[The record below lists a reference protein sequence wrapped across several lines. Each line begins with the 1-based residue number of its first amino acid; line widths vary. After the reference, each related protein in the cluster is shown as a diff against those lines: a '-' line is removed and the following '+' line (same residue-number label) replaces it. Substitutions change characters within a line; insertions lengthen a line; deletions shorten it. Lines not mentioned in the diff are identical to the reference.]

1 MKLGRKSR
9 LSSRRGNAMVEFAL
23 ASVIL
28 FPIFIGTFQFGYSFY
43 IYNLLTTQIRAGAR
57 YASMRTFNCGDNKSI
72 AKFKTAVQNMVVYG
86 NPVPGA
92 SDPVI
97 VSGLTVSQIDVEIK
111 ASDGTTDADSS
122 HVPFTVTVATS
133 SVTPFTIDAVF
144 KTFSFSGHPI
154 LQFPYTGQFAPVG
167 TE

>member
-1 MKLGRKSR
+1 MKLEQKNP

-57 YASMRTFNCGDNKSI
+57 YASMRTFNCPDSASI
-72 AKFKTAVQNMVVYG
+72 RNYKTAVQNMVVYG
-86 NPVPGA
+86 NPAPGA
-92 SDPVI
+92 SDPAI

-111 ASDGTTDADSS
+111 AADGTTDADSS
-122 HVPFTVTVATS
+122 HFPVTVTVATS

-144 KTFSFSGHPI
+144 KKFSFSGHPS
-154 LQFPYTGQFAPVG
+154 LQFPYTGQFAPI
-167 TE
+167 

>member
-1 MKLGRKSR
+1 MKLEQKNPLGP
-9 LSSRRGNAMVEFAL
+9 RRGNAMVEFAL

-57 YASMRTFNCGDNKSI
+57 YASMRTFNCADSKSI
-72 AKFKTAVQNMVVYG
+72 GKYKTAVQNMVVYG
-86 NPVPGA
+86 NSVPGA

-97 VSGLTVSQIDVEIK
+97 VSGLTVSQIDVAIK
-111 ASDGTTDADSS
+111 AADGTTDADSS